1 MHEPVRSQLEEILQ
15 GRMAPGV
22 REAVRAHLAA
32 CAECAAEVR
41 ELQMF
46 SGIVRSLRVADPP
59 ELSAG
64 FYARVMQRVEAQG
77 RPSFWSLLLDPVF
90 GRRLVY
96 ATGAMFLLMAS
107 FLLATTGETPELA
120 QTPVQ
125 MMAEPAAV
133 PVALPAAFGEDIQR
147 DREHFLATMASYSE

>member
-1 MHEPVRSQLEEILQ
+1 MLFRS
-15 GRMAPGV
+15 
-22 REAVRAHLAA
+22 
-32 CAECAAEVR
+32 
-41 ELQMF
+41 
-46 SGIVRSLRVADPP
+46 
-59 ELSAG
+59 

-107 FLLATTGETPELA
+107 FLLATTGDQPELA

-125 MMAEPAAV
+125 MMVQPSST
-133 PVALPAAFGEDIQR
+133 PVAMPAGFGEDIQR